1 MIFKNKHKSLRDE
14 QIPQLFINNIKLERV
29 FEYRYLGVYLD
40 DSLSWSSHVNHTAN
54 KISKTNGMI
63 NRLKHTLPK
72 QILTT
77 IYNSLINPY
86 LHYCIL
92 TWGSNTERL
101 LTLQKRAVRSI
112 TNSHILAHTE
122 NLFKE
127 LKILKI
133 DDILKQHQFTFYHKF
148 LNNNL
153 PKCISNIISK
163 QDSQIR
169 SCHSSFFLKPPVRV
183 RTESAKT
190 CVRHSIP
197 SLINNYDRTF
207 IENLHSISLPCLKK
221 QFKKK
226 TIENYF
232 LNVLTSFA
240 IPVSADS
247 SIPSVFQI
255 P

>member
-1 MIFKNKHKSLRDE
+1 MIFFHGLPMLSILL
-14 QIPQLFINNIKLERV
+14 I
-29 FEYRYLGVYLD
+29 RYV
-40 DSLSWSSHVNHTAN
+40 
-54 KISKTNGMI
+54 
-63 NRLKHTLPK
+63 K
-72 QILTT
+72 QILTI

-112 TNSHILAHTE
+112 TNSHILAHTD
-122 NLFKE
+122 NLYKD
-127 LKILKI
+127 LKISKI

-226 TIENYF
+226 TIENYHFECTDQFCYPCISRFFNPFGFSNSIKF
-232 LNVLTSFA
+232 LHIFYYMINFIYQRPFLLRGNMA
-240 IPVSADS
+240 LLNIYNYLQNP
-247 SIPSVFQI
+247 
-255 P
+255 